1 MPDIHIAYY
10 LWVALLLVGAS
21 LAWATNFFALPGN
34 WFIVGMAALFASA
47 VTPVADGQ
55 GLTWNVVGLLLLLAV
70 GGELLE
76 TVAGAFGASKRGG
89 SRRAMILAVVG
100 TVVGSILGAVGG
112 LPLPVAGPILG
123 ALVGGACGA
132 FAGAW
137 LGEMWKH
144 GLADKSISVGWGAL
158 IGRLLGTVGKLAV
171 GAVMVVS
178 MAVHA
183 LS

>member
-1 MPDIHIAYY
+1 MPEIEFAYY
-10 LWVALLLVGAS
+10 GWVALLLLGAAV
-21 LAWATNFFALPGN
+21 AWTTNFFALPGN
-34 WFIVGMAALFASA
+34 WMIVGLAALFVSA
-47 VTPVADGQ
+47 VPPAANGQ
-55 GLTWNVVGLLLLLAV
+55 GLTWEAVGLLLGLALA
-70 GGELLE
+70 GELME
-76 TVAGAFGASKRGG
+76 TVAGAYGAGKRGG
-89 SRRAMILAVVG
+89 SRRAMFLAVIG
-100 TVVGSILGAVGG
+100 TIVGSLMGAVGG
-112 LPLPVAGPILG
+112 LPLPVAGPVLG
-123 ALVGGACGA
+123 ALIGGACGA

-158 IGRLLGTVGKLAV
+158 IGRVLGTIGKLAV